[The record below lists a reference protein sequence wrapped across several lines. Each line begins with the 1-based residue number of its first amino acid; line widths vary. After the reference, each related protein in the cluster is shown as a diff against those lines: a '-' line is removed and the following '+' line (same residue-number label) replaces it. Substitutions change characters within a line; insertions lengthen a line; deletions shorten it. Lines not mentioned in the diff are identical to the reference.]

1 MIEHGRRTETILDN
15 SGKCCWP
22 PSLLSS
28 TTSVRQQRWDACT
41 SVPNERFIVRDALR
55 AVPQFCRSYF
65 FQGASGND
73 KPDSKTMRSLD
84 STPLGNPLTT
94 YASIA

>member
-1 MIEHGRRTETILDN
+1 MYSLRLGVPRSNQLSDATSIAKPWANGGSFIESRPKYAQGL
-15 SGKCCWP
+15 G
-22 PSLLSS
+22 LF
-28 TTSVRQQRWDACT
+28 RQT
-41 SVPNERFIVRDALR
+41 M
-55 AVPQFCRSYF
+55 SYF

>member
-1 MIEHGRRTETILDN
+1 MICARSAAGH
-15 SGKCCWP
+15 
-22 PSLLSS
+22 
-28 TTSVRQQRWDACT
+28 Q
-41 SVPNERFIVRDALR
+41 RDARLVTQPHSQSLGER
-55 AVPQFCRSYF
+55 CVIHREPSKYAHGLGRTYF

-94 YASIA
+94 YANIA

>member
-1 MIEHGRRTETILDN
+1 MSVRFRRRKRT
-15 SGKCCWP
+15 S
-22 PSLLSS
+22 SLL
-28 TTSVRQQRWDACT
+28 
-41 SVPNERFIVRDALR
+41 PALR
-55 AVPQFCRSYF
+55 RDISERSASDATSIAKAWANGVSFIESRQKYAQGWVSLRQTMSYF

-94 YASIA
+94 YANIA